1 MVTGEDYM
9 NFLEG
14 VGLGVLQGLTEF
26 LPVSSS
32 GHLVLA
38 KALLGLREQG
48 IALEVTVHF
57 GTLLAIITVFYAEV
71 REVLRDF
78 LGGLLPGGAR
88 FRRKKGWRWAWG
100 ITVGSV
106 PAGLVGVGL
115 KDQVE
120 EAFSSPTLVC
130 LALIVTGFVL
140 WSTRWAKVEGR
151 EVRLPDA
158 LFVGLAQALSV
169 LPGISRS
176 GATISAGL
184 WRGLG
189 REEAAEFSFLLALP
203 AILGA
208 SVLEAK
214 ELLSSPPPFAPA
226 LLGGLVSSYV
236 SGYLALKLLL
246 GVVRRGR
253 LERFSY
259 YCWALGGFG
268 LLVLLT

>member
-1 MVTGEDYM
+1 M

-57 GTLLAIITVFYAEV
+57 GTLLAIITVFHAEV
-71 REVLRDF
+71 WKVLRDF
-78 LGGLLPGGAR
+78 LGGLLPGGSR
-88 FRRKKGWRWAWG
+88 FREGRGWRWAWG
-100 ITVGSV
+100 IIVGSV

-115 KDQVE
+115 RNQVE

-130 LALIVTGFVL
+130 LALIVTGLVL
-140 WSTRWAKVEGR
+140 RSTRWAKVKER
-151 EVRLPDA
+151 EVRLLDA
-158 LFVGLAQALSV
+158 LLVGLAQALSV

-176 GATISAGL
+176 GATISVGL
-184 WRGLG
+184 WRGL
-189 REEAAEFSFLLALP
+189 RRKEAAELSFLLALP

-208 SVLEAK
+208 SALEAK
-214 ELLSSPPPFAPA
+214 ELLFSPPPSAPA
-226 LLGGLVSSYV
+226 LLGGLIAAYI

-253 LERFSY
+253 LEGFSY
-259 YCWALGGFG
+259 YCWALGGLG
-268 LLVLLT
+268 LLVLWA